1 MYSQLEYSEFIR
13 NAEKHLDAIQYT
25 GRQVMLR
32 ETVFILPTGSLKF
45 HSLQ

>member
-1 MYSQLEYSEFIR
+1 MYSQLEYSEFIH
-13 NAEKHLDAIQYT
+13 NTEKHLDARQNT

-45 HSLQ
+45 HRLQ